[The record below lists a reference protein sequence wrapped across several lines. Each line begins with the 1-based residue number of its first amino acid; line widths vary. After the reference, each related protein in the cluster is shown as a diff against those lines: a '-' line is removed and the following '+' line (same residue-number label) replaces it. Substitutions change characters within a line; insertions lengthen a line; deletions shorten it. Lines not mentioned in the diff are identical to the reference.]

1 MRCKTA
7 ETTPSPC
14 RTLNS
19 TMPMSSSLPRVIQ
32 FTVLLAGLSTTA
44 TFADPTSAEPAAAT
58 SRAAYPLKTCVVSGG
73 KLGGMGKPVTYVYK
87 QAGQPDRTVMFCCK
101 GCIRK
106 FEKEPATYLA
116 KLDAAPTATA
126 AATQK

>member
-1 MRCKTA
+1 
-7 ETTPSPC
+7 
-14 RTLNS
+14 
-19 TMPMSSSLPRVIQ
+19 MPMSSSLPRVIQ

-73 KLGGMGKPVTYVYK
+73 KLGGMGKP
-87 QAGQPDRTVMFCCK
+87 
-101 GCIRK
+101 
-106 FEKEPATYLA
+106 ATYLA